1 MEDGSGALPTLIQR
15 KSGKVNVEL
24 LEQSPASENRRA
36 VVQED
41 LAQARGG

>member
-1 MEDGSGALPTLIQR
+1 MLIQR
-15 KSGKVNVEL
+15 KSGEVNVEL

-41 LAQARGG
+41 LAQARGLSAVSSGAP